1 MREFLEKNWSNDMD
15 EGAAKKLCMKALLE
29 VVDSGAKNME
39 IAIVRF
45 GQPNEMM
52 TEEMM
57 QAVAAELE
65 AEAEE
70 AKEATAGDVQM
81 T

>member
-1 MREFLEKNWSNDMD
+1 MIFFFFLFW
-15 EGAAKKLCMKALLE
+15 
-29 VVDSGAKNME
+29 
-39 IAIVRF
+39 
-45 GQPNEMM
+45 QMM

>member
-1 MREFLEKNWSNDMD
+1 MTLRD
-15 EGAAKKLCMKALLE
+15 C
-29 VVDSGAKNME
+29 
-39 IAIVRF
+39 RF
-45 GQPNEMM
+45 VFSQMM

-65 AEAEE
+65 AEAE
-70 AKEATAGDVQM
+70 AGKEASPGDVQM

>member
-1 MREFLEKNWSNDMD
+1 M
-15 EGAAKKLCMKALLE
+15 AVVALW
-29 VVDSGAKNME
+29 
-39 IAIVRF
+39 
-45 GQPNEMM
+45 QMM
-52 TEEMM
+52 TEETM

-65 AEAEE
+65 AEAEA

>member
-1 MREFLEKNWSNDMD
+1 
-15 EGAAKKLCMKALLE
+15 
-29 VVDSGAKNME
+29 
-39 IAIVRF
+39 
-45 GQPNEMM
+45 MM

-57 QAVAAELE
+57 QAVAAELA